1 MHVLWENIICNNCA
15 LIDCADT
22 SNYNFHFIFL
32 NFWFVKHNDIHR
44 VERGKNERAWKITI
58 IRINHYI

>member
-1 MHVLWENIICNNCA
+1 MHVLWKNIICNNCA

-32 NFWFVKHNDIHR
+32 NFLVCEELREEKMK
-44 VERGKNERAWKITI
+44 ELGKLQ
-58 IRINHYI
+58 